1 MEADLVTS
9 CYLLQAGCPPSSSS
23 PLQGRWFYVHLI
35 ITHFLVLVAESFL
48 SPIRFSE
55 KHHSRPSAEN
65 VFPCLPS
72 LHSTLPL
79 IDALISSRALQYST
93 PVLCEVILP
102 RHVWLRVKCPPLRA
116 RTAAPGR
123 QHHEYIIIPI
133 SILLPR
139 QHFWSG
145 WVIKSYITNTLI

>member
-1 MEADLVTS
+1 MLAS
-9 CYLLQAGCPPSSSS
+9 LQPCVEM
-23 PLQGRWFYVHLI
+23 WFSVHLI
-35 ITHFLVLVAESFL
+35 IIHFGCTCRGEVLE
-48 SPIRFSE
+48 PHQFSE
-55 KHHSRPSAEN
+55 KHHSSSSAEN
-65 VFPCLPS
+65 VFPSLPS

-79 IDALISSRALQYST
+79 IDALISARALQYST
-93 PVLCEVILP
+93 PVLCEVISP

-139 QHFWSG
+139 QHFWSC